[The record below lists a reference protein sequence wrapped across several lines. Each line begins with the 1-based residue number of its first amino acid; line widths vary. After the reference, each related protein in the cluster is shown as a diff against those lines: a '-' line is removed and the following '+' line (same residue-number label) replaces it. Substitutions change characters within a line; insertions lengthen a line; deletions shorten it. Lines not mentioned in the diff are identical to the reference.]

1 MNTLTQRPPLPGPP
15 VRVVIEVSYF
25 TPGADLTSIVETVGR
40 VAAGT
45 AEGMVP
51 A

>member
-15 VRVVIEVSYF
+15 VRVVIAK
-25 TPGADLTSIVETVGR
+25 PGL
-40 VAAGT
+40 AAGT